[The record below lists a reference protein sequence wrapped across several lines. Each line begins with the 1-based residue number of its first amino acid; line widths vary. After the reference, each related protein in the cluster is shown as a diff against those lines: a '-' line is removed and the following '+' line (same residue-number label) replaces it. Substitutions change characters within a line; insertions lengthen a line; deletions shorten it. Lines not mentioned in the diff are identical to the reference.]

1 MDVPV
6 RGERGEVNGESPRK
20 DKGETVPK
28 EAKVDVC
35 GGVAWVGEGE
45 VNNGKKRNKLD
56 RRAGLS
62 AARGGYY

>member
-1 MDVPV
+1 MENPQ
-6 RGERGEVNGESPRK
+6 EK